1 MDFKLTDEQELMLE
15 NLREFCDRWVT
26 EERIEQWYKDRR
38 VDDEVDV
45 YKRQEE
51 GRKGVEE

>member
-26 EERIEQWYKDRR
+26 EERIEQ
-38 VDDEVDV
+38 
-45 YKRQEE
+45 
-51 GRKGVEE
+51 